1 MSNYIL
7 ENGEQK
13 DITAEQERLL
23 VSHAVVYWTDEGY
36 YHLVEGKT
44 WRDVEVLLLP
54 DFRITIQGKQHYSG
68 KTLLL
73 SILNRALIEAGFTDV
88 AVVHDDVVEY
98 FERMTPA
105 QLENVRNNSPEFF
118 AKKIEL
124 VEAVQRLRPE
134 PPAEKA
140 APMTAAQ
147 ALIGD

>member
-7 ENGEQK
+7 ENGEQRTLRE
-13 DITAEQERLL
+13 DQEKLL
-23 VSHAVVYWTDEGY
+23 VSHGVIYWTDEGY
-36 YHLVEGKT
+36 YHIVDGKT
-44 WRDVEVLLLP
+44 WRDVEALLVP
-54 DFRITIQGKQHYSG
+54 DFRITIQGKQHHSG

-73 SILNRALIEAGFTDV
+73 AILNRALIEAGFTDV
-88 AVVHDDVVEY
+88 AVIHDNTSEY
-98 FERMTPA
+98 FDRMTPE

-118 AKKIEL
+118 SKKIEL

-147 ALIGD
+147 VLIGD